1 MDLYFFRH
9 ATFLLNLKGGSYLID
24 PMLALAH
31 AMEPI
36 RNSAD
41 PKRIP
46 MVELPFR
53 DDELNRI
60 LSRSAG
66 AIVTH
71 THRDHWDRDAVDL
84 LPKNTPI
91 LCQPEE
97 EMGIRK
103 DGFFAVTG
111 MQRRLSWQG
120 LTVCRTRG
128 QHGTGEIGMKMGPAS
143 GVLVSADG
151 EPTIYV
157 AGDTIWCREVSEILR
172 VHKPEIIIVNAG
184 AAAFLTGGPITM
196 TAEDVA
202 CVCRSSPSARV
213 VAVHM
218 EAVNHCGLTRSELKQ
233 FLEKQN
239 LASQVS
245 IPLEGDMLTF

>member
-1 MDLYFFRH
+1 MDLHFFRH

-24 PMLALAH
+24 PMLAPTQ

-36 RNSAD
+36 QNSAD

-46 MVELPFR
+46 MVELPFC

-60 LSRSAG
+60 LSRIAG
-66 AIVTH
+66 VIVTH
-71 THRDHWDRDAVDL
+71 THRDHWDRHAIDL

-91 LCQPEE
+91 LCQPED
-97 EMGIRK
+97 EMRIRK
-103 DGFFAVTG
+103 DGFLAVTG
-111 MQRRLSWQG
+111 MQSQLSWQG
-120 LTVCRTRG
+120 LSVCRTRG
-128 QHGTGEIGMKMGPAS
+128 QHGTGEVGMKMGPVS
-143 GVLVSADG
+143 GVFVSADG

-157 AGDTIWCREVSEILR
+157 AGDTIWCREVSETLR
-172 VHKPEIIIVNAG
+172 VHKPEIIIVNTG
-184 AAAFLTGGPITM
+184 AAAFLTGDPITM

-202 CVCRSSPSARV
+202 CVCRSRPPARV

-218 EAVNHCGLTRSELKQ
+218 EAVNHCGLTRAELKR
-233 FLEKQN
+233 FLEHQN
-239 LASQVS
+239 LVSQVS